1 MVQGVS
7 PLLVEV
13 RHAPTARSGARFPP
27 PSIPGCRRP
36 TCPPSSAS
44 SSTLRT
50 PPSFSRCT
58 PMAFAVASPARR
70 RRHHE
75 RRRRPASRRRA
86 RGGGRRRGRILRG
99 EPRRRPRDP
108 ARDALA
114 PSAVFGGVA
123 RAVDAATAAAAR
135 LPAHFYVS
143 TVLGGD
149 AARALTE
156 APISEPSFL
165 PDDAA
170 HGTPAWLFVAPTP
183 RRTSPP
189 RGPGAKPPTPPP
201 PPPPPHPHR
210 PGALAFPSRARR
222 SRRTHRPRRVF
233 RHVAPP
239 TQRS

>member
-1 MVQGVS
+1 MSAFERLELDTSNAAELLALYRRWRLLWLRPRDADGTTSGVDA
-7 PLLVEV
+7 LRRV
-13 RHAPTARSGARFPP
+13 AR
-27 PSIPGCRRP
+27 
-36 TCPPSSAS
+36 
-44 SSTLRT
+44 
-50 PPSFSRCT
+50 
-58 PMAFAVASPARR
+58 AVADDGADEFSVENP
-70 RRHHE
+70 
-75 RRRRPASRRRA
+75 
-86 RGGGRRRGRILRG
+86 GDV
-99 EPRRRPRDP
+99 PRDP

-149 AARALTE
+149 AAARVLTE

-170 HGTPAWLFVAPTP
+170 HGTPAWLFVGSNPRAAPQP
-183 RRTSPP
+183 QNRR
-189 RGPGAKPPTPPP
+189 RRRRRRRR
-201 PPPPPHPHR
+201 HPHR
-210 PGALAFPSRARR
+210 PGALTFPSRARR